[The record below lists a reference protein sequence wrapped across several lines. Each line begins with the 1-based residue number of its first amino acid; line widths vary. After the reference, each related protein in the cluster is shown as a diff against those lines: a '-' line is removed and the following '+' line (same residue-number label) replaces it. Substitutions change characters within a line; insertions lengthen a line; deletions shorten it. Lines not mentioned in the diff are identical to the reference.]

1 MSAMERFTSLD
12 QMLAEVREE
21 HRLEIEQKDTRIQT
35 LQIENELLRAQNTDS
50 RNAEKVAERFATK
63 LLTQFALVEK
73 IFADV
78 KAQAVSTLDEDHG
91 EEPITEQPGET
102 TGAENSNDSAY
113 TDERNEPTEA
123 APPAEPN
130 DYVPV
135 PPLPEHL
142 IPHRETRSQR
152 RLRETQG

>member
-91 EEPITEQPGET
+91 EEPIREQPGET
-102 TGAENSNDSAY
+102 TGAEFS
-113 TDERNEPTEA
+113 EQQGEPTEA

-142 IPHRETRSQR
+142 IPHRETRSQK